1 MRCRKVRSFLSA
13 YCNDELTG
21 PRKLTV
27 GEHLATCSECR
38 REEAVLR
45 SMSQAG
51 QQLAMMNVSNDFN
64 TTVFNR
70 LAQERFAATRTKAFL
85 PKRAPV
91 ILWQRA
97 VPAFAT
103 ACLAVLLVV
112 AVFSPHLRN
121 ESNLTAREGTS
132 LDDSYLTIQP
142 VSKAD
147 KTVNLNESWSLKR
160 QLAQTERMNRISE
173 AIAQQAAWSNFYRP
187 NSWVAVLSPSDRPLP
202 STPSYYNVRH
212 VVQTF
217 MPPEPPPEKEV
228 HQAY

>member
-13 YCNDELTG
+13 YCNDDLTG

-51 QQLAMMNVSNDFN
+51 QQLAEMNVSSSFN
-64 TTVFNR
+64 TTLFNR

-112 AVFSPHLRN
+112 AVFSSHLKN
-121 ESNLTAREGTS
+121 ESSFTERVGS
-132 LDDSYLTIQP
+132 PLDDSYRTIQP
-142 VSKAD
+142 VNRAE
-147 KTVNLNESWSLKR
+147 KTVNLNESWSLRR
-160 QLAQTERMNRISE
+160 QIAQTERMNRISE
-173 AIAQQAAWSNFYRP
+173 AIAQQAAWSDLYRP
-187 NSWVAVLSPSDRPLP
+187 YMWVAVLSPSTRPLP
-202 STPSYYNVRH
+202 STPSYYQVRP
-212 VVQTF
+212 VVRMF